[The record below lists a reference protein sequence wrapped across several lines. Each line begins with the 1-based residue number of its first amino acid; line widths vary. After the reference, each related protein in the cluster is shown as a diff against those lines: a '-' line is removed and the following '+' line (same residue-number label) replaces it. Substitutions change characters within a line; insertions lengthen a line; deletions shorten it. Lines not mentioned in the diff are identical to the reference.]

1 MNNYWIFVVN
11 DWKDSSGHKHK
22 ANEIFDTLKVDKV
35 WGIGERTPNRKN
47 LSSGDKVVFYQAG
60 SNGQRFLGHGTL
72 SSKCKHFSKDSH
84 YSEKTNNIIYEWGNI
99 VTFEDFDAFEQSKP
113 LSDLAENL
121 DFIVKK
127 EMAAAYF
134 QSGVRSIT
142 KTDFDMIVS
151 EDLVKISQKGQEE
164 GIEDKGLFVLEK
176 YLQDF
181 IVSNWDNID
190 FGQKLR
196 IYQDDD
202 GNPGPQYTT
211 DVGYID
217 ILAIDE
223 KNNFVVI
230 ELKKGRESDKVVG
243 QLLRYIG
250 WVKKNLAT
258 KDQGVQGIIICKDL
272 DEKLEYAVSAVSN
285 ISIKRYS
292 MSFKLL

>member
-1 MNNYWIFVVN
+1 MVN
-11 DWKDSSGHKHK
+11 DWKDHSGTKHK
-22 ANEIFDTLKVDKV
+22 AKEIFDTLKADKV
-35 WGIGERTPNRKN
+35 WGIGDRTPNRKN
-47 LSSGDKVVFYQAG
+47 LSPGDKVVFYQAG
-60 SNGQRFLGHGTL
+60 SDGQRFLGYGTL
-72 SSKCKHFSKDSH
+72 SSKCNHFSKDPH
-84 YSEKTNNIIYEWGNI
+84 YSEKTNTITHEWGNI
-99 VTFEDFDAFEQSKP
+99 VTFEDFDSFEQPK
-113 LSDLAENL
+113 LLADLAENL

-142 KTDFDMIVS
+142 KSDFDTILS
-151 EDLVKISQKGQEE
+151 EDLVKVSKKGQEE

-181 IVSNWDNID
+181 IVSNWDNIY
-190 FGQKLR
+190 FGQKLH

-202 GNPGPQYTT
+202 GNSGSQYTT

-217 ILAIDE
+217 ILAVDE

-258 KDQGVQGIIICKDL
+258 KGQTVQGLIICKDV
-272 DEKLEYAVSAVSN
+272 DEKLDYAISAVSN
-285 ISIKRYS
+285 ISLKRYT